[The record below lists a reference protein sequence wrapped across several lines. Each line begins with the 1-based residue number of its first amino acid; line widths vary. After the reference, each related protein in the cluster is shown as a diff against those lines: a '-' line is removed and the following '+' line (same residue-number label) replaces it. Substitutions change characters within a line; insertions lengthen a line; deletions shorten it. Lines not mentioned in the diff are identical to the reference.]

1 MTGSSFAAVVFDFD
15 GLLMDT
21 ESTLVRAWQSEWAFH
36 GFTLD
41 LDDTFWPGH
50 GGDVTQHRLDRLGA
64 LVGPGFD
71 RAASHARNLAH
82 RERLHRSLGLR
93 PGIETWLVEARA
105 AGLTCAV
112 ASSSP
117 LSWVRE
123 HLSRAGVFEIFGAIA
138 TGDEVAAHKPDPAI
152 YHLVLDRLGLPP
164 TSAVAIED
172 TPHGIAA
179 ARAAGMPAVAIPNP
193 FVKAADC
200 AGANLVLSTAADL
213 PLSEMLA
220 ACRGAGG

>member
-1 MTGSSFAAVVFDFD
+1 MTAFAAVVFDFD

-21 ESTLVRAWQSEWAFH
+21 ETTLVQAWQSEWAFH
-36 GFTLD
+36 GLSLD
-41 LDDTFWPGH
+41 LDDAFWPGH

-64 LVGPGFD
+64 LVGEGFD
-71 RAASHARNLAH
+71 RVASHARFVAH

-93 PGIETWLVEARA
+93 PGIKTWLAEARA

-117 LSWVRE
+117 LPWVRE
-123 HLSRAGVFEIFGAIA
+123 HLSRAGVFATFGAIA
-138 TGDEVAAHKPDPAI
+138 TGDEVAAHKPNPAI
-152 YHLVLDRLGLPP
+152 YHLALDRLGLPP

-179 ARAAGMPAVAIPNP
+179 ARAAGMPTVAIPNP
-193 FVKAADC
+193 FVNPADC
-200 AGANLVLSTAADL
+200 AAANLVLPTAAAL
-213 PLSEMLA
+213 PLREMLA
-220 ACRGAGG
+220 RLRTAR